1 MRVYSLL
8 FMMLF
13 ALSIGANAQV
23 KFFTDVNSKQIK
35 TLQVKVAG
43 ELISEPYIALGGE
56 EQIEINFDGLGS
68 GYTRYAY
75 NVVHC
80 NADWTQ
86 SQLSP
91 IEYMNGFQGTTID
104 DFANSIGT
112 TTQYSN
118 YRLLLPNDDVQFK
131 VSGNYA
137 IQVYNEDTPDQIIF
151 TACFSVVEPVVNI
164 SASCLL
170 YTSPS
175 PRDA

>member
-1 MRVYSLL
+1 M
-8 FMMLF
+8 
-13 ALSIGANAQV
+13 
-23 KFFTDVNSKQIK
+23 
-35 TLQVKVAG
+35 KVAG
-43 ELISEPYIALGGE
+43 EMFSDPFIELGGE
-56 EQIEINFDGLGS
+56 NQIEINFDAFNPGFG
-68 GYTRYAY
+68 RYAY

-86 SQLSP
+86 SQLNP

-151 TACFSVVEPVVNI
+151 TACFSIFEPMVSV
-164 SASCLL
+164 SATVSGNTDID
-170 YTSPS
+170 TSHTNK
-175 PRDA
+175 

>member
-8 FMMLF
+8 FMMFF

-23 KFFTDVNSKQIK
+23 KFFTNVNSKQIK

-43 ELISEPYIALGGE
+43 ELISEPYITLGGE

-118 YRLLLPNDDVQFK
+118 YRLLLPNDDIQFK

-137 IQVYNEDTPDQIIF
+137 SRFITRIHRTRSF
-151 TACFSVVEPVVNI
+151 
-164 SASCLL
+164 
-170 YTSPS
+170 
-175 PRDA
+175 

>member
-13 ALSIGANAQV
+13 VLSIRANAQV
-23 KFFTDVNSKQIK
+23 KYFTNVNDKQIK
-35 TLQVKVAG
+35 TLQVKVSG
-43 ELISEPYIALGGE
+43 NLISEPYITLGGE
-56 EQIEINFDGLGS
+56 DRIEINFDGLGS

-75 NVVHC
+75 NVIHC
-80 NADWTQ
+80 NADWTR

-91 IEYMNGFQGTTID
+91 IEYMNGFQGATID

-118 YRLLLPNDDVQFK
+118 YRLLLPNDDIRFK

-137 IQVYNEDTPDQIIF
+137 VQVYNEDMPEQIIF
-151 TACFSVVEPVVNI
+151 TACFSVAEP
-164 SASCLL
+164 
-170 YTSPS
+170 TP
-175 PRDA
+175 

>member
-13 ALSIGANAQV
+13 ALSIGVNAQV

-118 YRLLLPNDDVQFK
+118 YRL
-131 VSGNYA
+131 
-137 IQVYNEDTPDQIIF
+137 
-151 TACFSVVEPVVNI
+151 
-164 SASCLL
+164 
-170 YTSPS
+170 
-175 PRDA
+175 

>member
-1 MRVYSLL
+1 M
-8 FMMLF
+8 
-13 ALSIGANAQV
+13 
-23 KFFTDVNSKQIK
+23 
-35 TLQVKVAG
+35 
-43 ELISEPYIALGGE
+43 
-56 EQIEINFDGLGS
+56 
-68 GYTRYAY
+68 
-75 NVVHC
+75 VHC

-137 IQVYNEDTPDQIIF
+137 IQVYNEDTPDQIILQ
-151 TACFSVVEPVVNI
+151 PV
-164 SASCLL
+164 SLW
-170 YTSPS
+170 
-175 PRDA
+175 

>member
-8 FMMLF
+8 FMMFF

-23 KFFTDVNSKQIK
+23 KFFTNVNSKQIK

-43 ELISEPYIALGGE
+43 ELISEPYITLGGE

-104 DFANSIGT
+104 DFANPSE
-112 TTQYSN
+112 
-118 YRLLLPNDDVQFK
+118 LLPNIRTTGSYFRTTI
-131 VSGNYA
+131 SSLRSPA
-137 IQVYNEDTPDQIIF
+137 IM
-151 TACFSVVEPVVNI
+151 
-164 SASCLL
+164 
-170 YTSPS
+170 PS
-175 PRDA
+175 RFITRIHRTRSF